1 MTAFLGLL
9 WAGISL
15 GALYAL
21 VALGF
26 TVVYRSS
33 RVINFAHGMLLALGA
48 FLVSWLVAG
57 GLHFAVALAVGVAV
71 TALVGV
77 LFQTVVLRWALGR
90 PDFTLVMLTLGF
102 SFVLQA
108 LLSAIFGDGQRNNG
122 DPWGSDTFQV
132 GGVTVTEVS
141 VWSVVA
147 ALAAL
152 ALFAVFDRY
161 SKYGIGMRAAAEN
174 PEAALAVGI
183 PLRRVYALAW
193 GTAGALAC
201 TGGVFLGGFP
211 YSVDPTI
218 GYVALL
224 AFPAIILGG
233 LESPAGAI
241 VGGFGIGLVQQL
253 VQGYQP
259 QYAVFL
265 GRDFYLIAPYV
276 VMIAVLLVRPYGL
289 FGTKPA
295 ERI

>member
-1 MTAFLGLL
+1 MTTFLGLL

-15 GALYAL
+15 GALYSL

-33 RVINFAHGMLLALGA
+33 KVINFAHGMLLALGA
-48 FLVSWLVAG
+48 FLVSWLVSG
-57 GLHFAVALAVGVAV
+57 GLNFVAAFAVGVAA
-71 TALVGV
+71 TALAGV

-108 LLSAIFGDGQRNNG
+108 LLSAMFGDGQRDNG
-122 DPWGSDTFQV
+122 DPWGAGTFQV
-132 GGVTVTEVS
+132 GGVTITEVS
-141 VWSVVA
+141 IWSVLVA
-147 ALAAL
+147 LIAL
-152 ALFAVFDRY
+152 ALFAAVDRY
-161 SKYGIGMRAAAEN
+161 SRYGIGMRAAAEN
-174 PEAALAVGI
+174 PEAAMAVGI

-193 GTAGALAC
+193 GAAGSLAC
-201 TGGVFLGGFP
+201 IGGVFLGGFP
-211 YSVDPTI
+211 HSVDPTI

-233 LESPAGAI
+233 LESPAGAV
-241 VGGFGIGLVQQL
+241 VGGFGIGIVQQL

-259 QYAVFL
+259 QYVDFL

-276 VMIAVLLVRPYGL
+276 LMILVLLVRPYGL